1 MCIKEDQSS
10 TDCDEEVQLPSSQL
24 SYIVTNGL
32 RSGQYFVT
40 VYPQT
45 TEYGLAS
52 PTESINVLGPVEDV
66 SCIAGSSS
74 EITCSW
80 TAYVVTDG
88 TLTSYTLC
96 LRTDPSTS
104 TCDVIQGVSS
114 STTSYTFSG
123 LTSNTVYYP
132 FIFALTSFGFNLEN
146 VPTAATTFGSGRLFV
161 CILSCSFVFA
171 GLYLLFVIFSVFSL
185 FVIFLT
191 FVMLIMLFISQ
202 FLLHLLE
209 VSMLYI
215 QVLKLQLLGQLLQE
229 DLLEKK

>member
-45 TEYGLAS
+45 TEYGFAS

-161 CILSCSFVFA
+161 CILSCSFVFT
-171 GLYLLFVIFSVFSL
+171 GLFVVCYIFC
-185 FVIFLT
+185 FLS
-191 FVMLIMLFISQ
+191 I
-202 FLLHLLE
+202 
-209 VSMLYI
+209 LYYF
-215 QVLKLQLLGQLLQE
+215 
-229 DLLEKK
+229 